1 MTRAILAAVTV
12 AGVGLIAAPTAFD
25 PPPLL
30 VWNASA
36 SAPLGLYRIEAA
48 GNPTV
53 GDLVLVAPTA
63 DVAALLAERGALAP
77 GVPLL
82 KRMAARAGQ
91 TVCRMGER
99 ILVDGQAV
107 ATARDADRLGR
118 PLPRWSGC
126 LRLDP
131 GFVFLLNR
139 DAPDSLDGRYFG
151 PTPAGAVQCRAIPLW
166 TSMERRS

>member
-1 MTRAILAAVTV
+1 MSRAILAALC
-12 AGVGLIAAPTAFD
+12 AGGVGLLAAPVMLD
-25 PPPLL
+25 PAPLF

-63 DVAALLAERGALAP
+63 DVAALLAERGTLAP

-82 KRMAARAGQ
+82 KRIAACAGE

-107 ATARDADRLGR
+107 AAARDADRLGR

-126 LRLDP
+126 MRLEP

-151 PTPAGAVQCRAIPLW
+151 PTPAGAVQGRAIPLW

>member
-1 MTRAILAAVTV
+1 MPQPARRLAST
-12 AGVGLIAAPTAFD
+12 GSR
-25 PPPLL
+25 LL
-30 VWNASA
+30 ATQLSA
-36 SAPLGLYRIEAA
+36 TWCSSRRL
-48 GNPTV
+48 
-53 GDLVLVAPTA
+53 PTA

-91 TVCRMGER
+91 TVCRIGER
-99 ILVDGQAV
+99 ILVDGQAL
-107 ATARDADRLGR
+107 ATTRDADRLGR

-151 PTPAGAVQCRAIPLW
+151 PTPAGAVQGRAIPLW

>member
-12 AGVGLIAAPTAFD
+12 AGVGLIAAPSAFD

-48 GNPTV
+48 SNLTV
-53 GDLVLVAPTA
+53 GDLVLVAPTD

-82 KRMAARAGQ
+82 KRMVARAGQ
-91 TVCRMGER
+91 TVCRMEER

-126 LRLDP
+126 LRLEP

-151 PTPAGAVQCRAIPLW
+151 PTPAGAVQGRAIPLW